1 MPGVVMAVMHWSVE
15 VMLEW
20 PQVGQERR
28 MRMHI
33 VGLGVFLCCHWSW
46 FLLLGVV
53 GCGCTGE
60 QTQLK
65 YTVIPSEERSCV
77 VYTKEKKRETSEK
90 EEEGEKERRMRTLYL
105 YTCPNPACSI
115 VQYM

>member
-33 VGLGVFLCCHWSW
+33 VWVWWCVLVFGVAT
-46 FLLLGVV
+46 GV
-53 GCGCTGE
+53 GFFFDE
-60 QTQLK
+60 L
-65 YTVIPSEERSCV
+65 V
-77 VYTKEKKRETSEK
+77 VVVVVVVV
-90 EEEGEKERRMRTLYL
+90 
-105 YTCPNPACSI
+105 
-115 VQYM
+115 VQMNRHS

>member
-33 VGLGVFLCCHWSW
+33 VGLVCFGVATGVGFL
-46 FLLLGVV
+46 
-53 GCGCTGE
+53 
-60 QTQLK
+60 
-65 YTVIPSEERSCV
+65 IP
-77 VYTKEKKRETSEK
+77 
-90 EEEGEKERRMRTLYL
+90 
-105 YTCPNPACSI
+105 
-115 VQYM
+115 

>member
-33 VGLGVFLCCHWSW
+33 VGLGVFWCLVLPLELVSL
-46 FLLLGVV
+46 F
-53 GCGCTGE
+53 
-60 QTQLK
+60 
-65 YTVIPSEERSCV
+65 
-77 VYTKEKKRETSEK
+77 
-90 EEEGEKERRMRTLYL
+90 
-105 YTCPNPACSI
+105 
-115 VQYM
+115 

>member
-33 VGLGVFLCCHWSW
+33 VGLVVFFGVATGVGFL
-46 FLLLGVV
+46 F
-53 GCGCTGE
+53 
-60 QTQLK
+60 
-65 YTVIPSEERSCV
+65 
-77 VYTKEKKRETSEK
+77 
-90 EEEGEKERRMRTLYL
+90 
-105 YTCPNPACSI
+105 
-115 VQYM
+115 

>member
-33 VGLGVFLCCHWSW
+33 VGWVFGVAT
-46 FLLLGVV
+46 GV
-53 GCGCTGE
+53 GFFF
-60 QTQLK
+60 
-65 YTVIPSEERSCV
+65 
-77 VYTKEKKRETSEK
+77 
-90 EEEGEKERRMRTLYL
+90 
-105 YTCPNPACSI
+105 
-115 VQYM
+115 

>member
-33 VGLGVFLCCHWSW
+33 VGLVVF
-46 FLLLGVV
+46 FGVV
-53 GCGCTGE
+53 TGVGFFFDE
-60 QTQLK
+60 LL
-65 YTVIPSEERSCV
+65 V
-77 VYTKEKKRETSEK
+77 VVVVVV
-90 EEEGEKERRMRTLYL
+90 
-105 YTCPNPACSI
+105 
-115 VQYM
+115 VQMNRHS

>member
-33 VGLGVFLCCHWSW
+33 VGLVVFFGVWCCHWSW
-46 FLLLGVV
+46 FLFFDELLIVV
-53 GCGCTGE
+53 
-60 QTQLK
+60 
-65 YTVIPSEERSCV
+65 V
-77 VYTKEKKRETSEK
+77 VVV
-90 EEEGEKERRMRTLYL
+90 
-105 YTCPNPACSI
+105 
-115 VQYM
+115 VQMNKHS

>member
-33 VGLGVFLCCHWSW
+33 VCLVFDVGTGVGF
-46 FLLLGVV
+46 FF
-53 GCGCTGE
+53 
-60 QTQLK
+60 
-65 YTVIPSEERSCV
+65 
-77 VYTKEKKRETSEK
+77 
-90 EEEGEKERRMRTLYL
+90 
-105 YTCPNPACSI
+105 
-115 VQYM
+115 

>member
-33 VGLGVFLCCHWSW
+33 VGLVMFWCFGVLVFGVWCLVLPLE
-46 FLLLGVV
+46 LLLLLLLLWSLVLIVSV
-53 GCGCTGE
+53 GGGGGTDE
-60 QTQLK
+60 QTN
-65 YTVIPSEERSCV
+65 TAEI
-77 VYTKEKKRETSEK
+77 
-90 EEEGEKERRMRTLYL
+90 
-105 YTCPNPACSI
+105 
-115 VQYM
+115 

>member
-33 VGLGVFLCCHWSW
+33 VGLVCFGVATGVGFL
-46 FLLLGVV
+46 FFELLVV
-53 GCGCTGE
+53 
-60 QTQLK
+60 
-65 YTVIPSEERSCV
+65 V
-77 VYTKEKKRETSEK
+77 VV
-90 EEEGEKERRMRTLYL
+90 
-105 YTCPNPACSI
+105 
-115 VQYM
+115 VQMNKHS

>member
-33 VGLGVFLCCHWSW
+33 VGLVVF
-46 FLLLGVV
+46 FGVV
-53 GCGCTGE
+53 TGVGFLFFE
-60 QTQLK
+60 LVVVVVVVVVQ
-65 YTVIPSEERSCV
+65 VIKHS
-77 VYTKEKKRETSEK
+77 
-90 EEEGEKERRMRTLYL
+90 
-105 YTCPNPACSI
+105 
-115 VQYM
+115 

>member
-33 VGLGVFLCCHWSW
+33 VGLVCFCVATGVGF
-46 FLLLGVV
+46 FFELLVV
-53 GCGCTGE
+53 AV
-60 QTQLK
+60 
-65 YTVIPSEERSCV
+65 VI
-77 VYTKEKKRETSEK
+77 
-90 EEEGEKERRMRTLYL
+90 
-105 YTCPNPACSI
+105 
-115 VQYM
+115 

>member
-33 VGLGVFLCCHWSW
+33 VCFLVFGVATRVGCF
-46 FLLLGVV
+46 FFELLVV
-53 GCGCTGE
+53 GGGGGGTGE

-65 YTVIPSEERSCV
+65 YTVIAGEERSCV
-77 VYTKEKKRETSEK
+77 VYTKEKKR
-90 EEEGEKERRMRTLYL
+90 
-105 YTCPNPACSI
+105 
-115 VQYM
+115 

>member
-33 VGLGVFLCCHWSW
+33 VGLVCVLVLPLELVSF
-46 FLLLGVV
+46 FDELLVIVV
-53 GCGCTGE
+53 
-60 QTQLK
+60 
-65 YTVIPSEERSCV
+65 V
-77 VYTKEKKRETSEK
+77 VVV
-90 EEEGEKERRMRTLYL
+90 
-105 YTCPNPACSI
+105 
-115 VQYM
+115 VQMNKHS

>member
-33 VGLGVFLCCHWSW
+33 VGLVCLVLPLELVAF
-46 FLLLGVV
+46 FFELLVV
-53 GCGCTGE
+53 
-60 QTQLK
+60 
-65 YTVIPSEERSCV
+65 V
-77 VYTKEKKRETSEK
+77 VVVVV
-90 EEEGEKERRMRTLYL
+90 
-105 YTCPNPACSI
+105 
-115 VQYM
+115 VQMNKHS

>member
-33 VGLGVFLCCHWSW
+33 VWVWWCFFGVATGVGF
-46 FLLLGVV
+46 FFFELLVV
-53 GCGCTGE
+53 
-60 QTQLK
+60 
-65 YTVIPSEERSCV
+65 V
-77 VYTKEKKRETSEK
+77 VVVVVV
-90 EEEGEKERRMRTLYL
+90 
-105 YTCPNPACSI
+105 
-115 VQYM
+115 VQMNKHS

>member
-33 VGLGVFLCCHWSW
+33 VGLGVFFGVATGVATGVGFS
-46 FLLLGVV
+46 FL
-53 GCGCTGE
+53 
-60 QTQLK
+60 
-65 YTVIPSEERSCV
+65 SCWW
-77 VYTKEKKRETSEK
+77 
-90 EEEGEKERRMRTLYL
+90 LW
-105 YTCPNPACSI
+105 
-115 VQYM
+115 

>member
-33 VGLGVFLCCHWSW
+33 VDWVCFCVATGVGF
-46 FLLLGVV
+46 FFFGVV
-53 GCGCTGE
+53 GCGGGGCTGE

-65 YTVIPSEERSCV
+65 YTVIAGEERSCV
-77 VYTKEKKRETSEK
+77 VYTKEKK
-90 EEEGEKERRMRTLYL
+90 
-105 YTCPNPACSI
+105 
-115 VQYM
+115 Q

>member
-33 VGLGVFLCCHWSW
+33 VGLGVCFLV
-46 FLLLGVV
+46 LGVATGV
-53 GCGCTGE
+53 GFFFFE
-60 QTQLK
+60 LL
-65 YTVIPSEERSCV
+65 V
-77 VYTKEKKRETSEK
+77 VVVVV
-90 EEEGEKERRMRTLYL
+90 
-105 YTCPNPACSI
+105 
-115 VQYM
+115 VQVNKHSWNILQ